1 MARPKKDVSEK
12 KDRSVKRKVGRPSA
26 SKSAVAKIMSSGLS
40 KESKIEKLLEERKR
54 VETVPLKEYEYN
66 LRLGVVFGVLI
77 GVVLTTYLWMFID
90 IVYFWLT
97 IWESLL

>member
-12 KDRSVKRKVGRPSA
+12 KERSVKRKVGRPSA
-26 SKSAVAKIMSSGLS
+26 SKTAVAKIMSSDLS

-90 IVYFWLT
+90 IVYF
-97 IWESLL
+97 

>member
-12 KDRSVKRKVGRPSA
+12 KERSVKRKVGRPSA

>member
-1 MARPKKDVSEK
+1 MARPKKDAP
-12 KDRSVKRKVGRPSA
+12 VKRKVGRPSA
-26 SKSAVAKIMSSGLS
+26 SKVAVAKIMNSGLS

-54 VETVPLKEYEYN
+54 VESVPLKEYQYN

-90 IVYFWLT
+90 LIYF
-97 IWESLL
+97 

>member
-1 MARPKKDVSEK
+1 MARSKKDAP
-12 KDRSVKRKVGRPSA
+12 VKHKVGRPSA
-26 SKSAVAKIMSSGLS
+26 SKMAVAKIMSSDLS
-40 KESKIEKLLEERKR
+40 KESKIEKLLEERRR

-90 IVYFWLT
+90 LVYF
-97 IWESLL
+97 